1 MWHLL
6 RSILRSPIAP
16 MKGSD
21 RKQNLEVEA
30 DEGDPNKSFDEGEPD
45 KNVDE
50 GAVTVTVEMVSTTHQ
65 LSPGKTSPKSAGKSP
80 DQNFLLTHDTTSGSK
95 SKPQTPR
102 MGEQSQRSWTKRSS
116 WVKIFTPKLSG

>member
-30 DEGDPNKSFDEGEPD
+30 DNLDEGDPNKSVDEGEPD

-80 DQNFLLTHDTTSGSK
+80 NFLLTHDTTSGSK

-116 WVKIFTPKLSG
+116 WVKIFTLSG